1 MNPVCCLLFAGCC
14 LLIPNEHK
22 GHQSFMSD
30 KDRNKKDG
38 ENKDKKNKRMREAVD
53 AREQKNP
60 TARQKEK
67 HEAKMTN
74 TVPEGEA
81 RRREKP

>member
-1 MNPVCCLLFAGCC
+1 
-14 LLIPNEHK
+14 
-22 GHQSFMSD
+22 MSD

-38 ENKDKKNKRMREAVD
+38 ENKDKKNTRMREAVD
-53 AREQKNP
+53 ARAQRDP

-74 TVPEGEA
+74 TIPEGEA
-81 RRREKP
+81 RQRKKR

>member
-1 MNPVCCLLFAGCC
+1 
-14 LLIPNEHK
+14 
-22 GHQSFMSD
+22 MSD

-38 ENKDKKNKRMREAVD
+38 ANKDKKNQRMREAVS
-53 AREQKNP
+53 AREVKAP

-74 TVPEGEA
+74 TIPEGEA
-81 RRREKP
+81 RLRKRS